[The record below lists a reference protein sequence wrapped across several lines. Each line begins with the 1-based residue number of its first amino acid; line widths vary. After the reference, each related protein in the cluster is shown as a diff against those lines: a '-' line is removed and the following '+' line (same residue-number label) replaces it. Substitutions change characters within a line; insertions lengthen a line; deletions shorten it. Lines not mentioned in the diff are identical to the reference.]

1 MPSDGPPWTVGQ
13 NCTLTLRHGNRCTV
27 EGNIFLG
34 HHKPETGGIR
44 VIGEDHKVLHNYL
57 EGLEGDRAGSAIS
70 MTNGIP
76 NVCFPLN

>member
-1 MPSDGPPWTVGQ
+1 MSVGSFLRLV
-13 NCTLTLRHGNRCTV
+13 TLSLR
-27 EGNIFLG
+27 
-34 HHKPETGGIR
+34 P
-44 VIGEDHKVLHNYL
+44 HNYL